1 MCGLVAIDGPID
13 FTCQRTAKLAAPHAM
28 RCMQLKQLATRHKF
42 LQLEPLQKK
51 KKTIFINEPLPK
63 LILKMIF
70 FFQRQIV

>member
-1 MCGLVAIDGPID
+1 MARTENDVFLVSSEFNGVLCMCGLVAIDGPID

-51 KKTIFINEPLPK
+51 KKLFL
-63 LILKMIF
+63 
-70 FFQRQIV
+70 